1 MQRKFWYIVG
11 GIVLLIAGGCW
22 WFFMTVGESGS
33 PVVELGEDAAFIGRQ
48 KALNVAFSDSGRG
61 LRRTEIVITQE
72 GRPRVLSSIDYPE
85 TGIRMKTVSIV
96 VDAAALKLHDG
107 PATLT
112 LTAVDHSVWSNRT
125 TLSKPVQIDFL
136 PPQIHQL
143 NTQNHINPGGVC
155 VVAYRLSEA
164 VSRTGVLAGDQFYPG
179 YPVTLAGKPGYAAYF
194 ALPLDASPGVPQIR
208 IVAQDHAGNE
218 TLNGIPSLIRKRN
231 FRSDKMV
238 LSDGFLA
245 QKMPE
250 FQSAIPELRGKTPVE
265 TFIYVNTR
273 LRADNLKTIQ
283 SACEKTEPK
292 QLWQGTFL
300 RMKNAAPMALFGDHR
315 TYFYGGKPVG
325 ESLHIG
331 VDLASLVH
339 APIEAANHGVVRFA
353 GSLGIYGNT
362 VIIDH
367 GMGLST
373 LYAHMSGIQV
383 KPDQPVRLGEVIGL
397 SGVTGLAGGDH
408 LHFGVAVHGQFVD
421 PREWWD
427 PHWIADNVTKKLEA
441 GYEQAGQIIPD
452 AKPQKSQNRGAKR
465 KKS

>member
-1 MQRKFWYIVG
+1 MKRKFWYIVWCL
-11 GIVLLIAGGCW
+11 ILLAGGGW
-22 WFFMTVGESGS
+22 WFFLTVGERGK
-33 PVVELGEDAAFIGRQ
+33 PVVEIGADAAVIGLR
-48 KALNVAFSDSGRG
+48 KELTVTFSDSGRG
-61 LRRTEIVITQE
+61 LGHTEIVITQDNQ
-72 GRPRVLSSIDYPE
+72 PRILSAIDYPE
-85 TGIRMKTVSIV
+85 TGVGRKAISVT
-96 VDAAALKLHDG
+96 VDAATLKLHDG
-107 PATLT
+107 PAILT
-112 LTAVDHSVWSNRT
+112 LTAVDHALWKNRIT
-125 TLSKPVQIDFL
+125 VTHPVTIDSL
-136 PPQIHQL
+136 PPQIFQL
-143 NTQNHINPGGVC
+143 NTQNHINPGGTC

-164 VSRTGVLAGDQFYPG
+164 ALLTGVKVGDLFYPA

-194 ALPLDASPGVPQIR
+194 ALPLEAISGVPQIR
-208 IVAQDHAGNE
+208 ILARDQAGNE
-218 TLNGIPSLIRKRN
+218 TASGIPALIQKRK

-238 LSDGFLA
+238 LSDGFLG

-250 FQSAIPELRGKTPVE
+250 FQAAIPELRGKTPIE
-265 TFIYVNTR
+265 TFAYVNTL

-283 SACEKTEPK
+283 SVCLKSEPR
-292 QLWQGTFL
+292 QLWQDTFL

-339 APIEAANHGVVRFA
+339 APIEAANSGIVRFT
-353 GSLGIYGNT
+353 GLLGIYGNA

-383 KPDQPVRLGEVIGL
+383 KPDQTVKRGEVIGL
-397 SGVTGLAGGDH
+397 SGATGLAGGDH
-408 LHFGVAVHGQFVD
+408 LHFGVAIHGRFVD

-441 GYEQAGQIIPD
+441 G
-452 AKPQKSQNRGAKR
+452 S
-465 KKS
+465 